1 MSMESIFLVLC
12 CIITILLIAVL
23 ILLLRPRRDILDSQD
38 KLREE
43 IHVSQKRTREEL
55 ANTTQS
61 TMKTVAHIVVDN
73 QQRTAEQQELR
84 FKTFEANNEQ
94 KLEQIRETMER
105 RINSMQ
111 EDNNRR
117 LEEMRQVVDEK
128 LQKTLENKMSESF
141 QIVNESLEKV
151 FKGLGEMQMLANGVG
166 DLKKVLS
173 NVKRRGILGEVQLHA
188 ILSEILSPE
197 QYEENI
203 ITKQGSSERVEFAI
217 KLPADDGQP
226 VFLPIDSK
234 FPGDQYAALQDA
246 YENAEPDGIRQMTA
260 QLVQQ
265 LKKEAKD
272 IHDKYIDVPYTTDF
286 AILFL
291 PFEGLY
297 AEIVNQRGL
306 VEELQSVYHVNIAGP
321 STMAALLNSVQMG
334 FRTVAIQ
341 KRSAEVWQ
349 VLGAVKT
356 EFEKFGKILEDSQK
370 RLNAVNEDLD
380 NLIGKRTRSIVRKL
394 RSVERLEDERIA
406 ADILNDGYK
415 LEESLHSDESDR
427 KFPK

>member
-1 MSMESIFLVLC
+1 MSIE
-12 CIITILLIAVL
+12 TILLALCCVIAVLLTAVL
-23 ILLLRPRRDILDSQD
+23 ILLLRPRRDILDSQE

-43 IHVSQKRTREEL
+43 MHTSQKRTREEL

-73 QQRTAEQQELR
+73 QQRAAEQQELR

-94 KLEQIRETMER
+94 KLEQIRETVER
-105 RINSMQ
+105 RIHSMQ
-111 EDNNRR
+111 EDNNQR

-141 QIVNESLEKV
+141 RVVNESLEKV
-151 FKGLGEMQMLANGVG
+151 FKGLGEMQTLANGVG

-197 QYEENI
+197 QYEENVV
-203 ITKQGSSERVEFAI
+203 TKPGSSERVEFAI
-217 KLPADDGQP
+217 RLPADDGQP
-226 VFLPIDSK
+226 VYLPVDSK
-234 FPGDQYAALQDA
+234 FPGDLYATLQDA
-246 YENAEPDGIRQMTA
+246 YGSGDTESIRQTA
-260 QLVQQ
+260 GLLVQQ

-272 IHDKYIDVPYTTDF
+272 IHDKYIDVPNTTEF

-297 AEIVNQRGL
+297 AEVVNQRGL
-306 VEELQSVYHVNIAGP
+306 MEELQSVYHVNIAGP
-321 STMAALLNSVQMG
+321 STMAALLNSIQMG

-356 EFEKFGKILEDSQK
+356 EFEKFGEVLENSQK

-394 RSVERLEDERIA
+394 RSVERLEDERA
-406 ADILNDGYK
+406 AAGILNEGDNHA
-415 LEESLHSDESDR
+415 EAVEDSESDY
-427 KFPK
+427 